1 MLMAFLSNSQFNRRY
16 CLFSYQSYL
25 EPIRGCTQYYR
36 SYDKTGIYFG
46 ENNFIAFSSRIFF
59 CFTVIS
65 FRKLPKL
72 ASRQRDEKWTFSGY
86 QNGGSTLEIVS
97 FFFERERR
105 AGRKPCAQNESP
117 FPIPRSIPRIVV
129 TIWRFSPG
137 GSVRPQNRA
146 TKDIRL

>member
-1 MLMAFLSNSQFNRRY
+1 VCIFSFLFIFP
-16 CLFSYQSYL
+16 LFFLPLFPSAK
-25 EPIRGCTQYYR
+25 P
-36 SYDKTGIYFG
+36 
-46 ENNFIAFSSRIFF
+46 
-59 CFTVIS
+59 
-65 FRKLPKL
+65 PKL
-72 ASRQRDEKWTFSGY
+72 ALRQRDEKWTFSGY
-86 QNGGSTLEIVS
+86 QNGGSGLEIVS
-97 FFFERERR
+97 FFERR

>member
-1 MLMAFLSNSQFNRRY
+1 MADPRWKLFL
-16 CLFSYQSYL
+16 
-25 EPIRGCTQYYR
+25 
-36 SYDKTGIYFG
+36 
-46 ENNFIAFSSRIFF
+46 
-59 CFTVIS
+59 
-65 FRKLPKL
+65 
-72 ASRQRDEKWTFSGY
+72 
-86 QNGGSTLEIVS
+86 